1 MAGAE
6 GLRCCAMPTAGET
19 TQHFWE
25 SAALT
30 SSGVSFH
37 LYLGDSPLLV
47 PGVRRY
53 SVLLLKYERNVMMR
67 KKSNSALEAV
77 CR

>member
-6 GLRCCAMPTAGET
+6 GLWCCAVPTTGET
-19 TQHFWE
+19 TQHRWE
-25 SAALT
+25 SATLT

-47 PGVRRY
+47 PGVKRY
-53 SVLLLKYERNVMMR
+53 SFLLLKYERNVIMR